1 MTAKAQTKKTKSADF
16 ETSLKRLET
25 IVSEMES
32 GKLSL
37 EDMLTRFE
45 EGQKLLGFCTHKLDE
60 VERRIEVLVKKGQ
73 SATAKPFEPD
83 AGKAEV
89 DDAPL
94 DTSGELF

>member
-1 MTAKAQTKKTKSADF
+1 MTAKAAPKKDKSADF

-45 EGQKLLGFCTHKLDE
+45 EGQGLLKFCTTKLDE
-60 VERRIEVLVKKGQ
+60 VERRIEVLVKKGDK
-73 SATAKPFEPD
+73 TTTEPFEPETD
-83 AGKAEV
+83 VPG
-89 DDAPL
+89 DAPTAG
-94 DTSGELF
+94 DELF